1 MEEKLNTVSIT
12 SRIKSI
18 KLDEFI
24 ITENAKKLKVPINI
38 ESLSFDL
45 SVNVKVEPL
54 SKTITV
60 ISNSFVYSD
69 LQRTETY
76 CKFSSTGVFHLLNF
90 EEIAKQFNNSIPN
103 FIASMF
109 AGVLIS
115 STRGMAILKSE
126 GTVLEG
132 FILPI
137 IDPTTLFKQ
146 EGINPP
152 EKKS

>member
-60 ISNSFVYSD
+60 ISNSYVYSD